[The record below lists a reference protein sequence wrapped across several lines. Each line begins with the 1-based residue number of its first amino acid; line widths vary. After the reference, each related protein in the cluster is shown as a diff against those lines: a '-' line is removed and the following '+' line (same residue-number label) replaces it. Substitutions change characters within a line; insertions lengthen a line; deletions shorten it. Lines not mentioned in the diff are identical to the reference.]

1 MPGQKSDQRS
11 PEEILR
17 PSPKPAAAAWGGH
30 KPLREAQG
38 GGVAAQG
45 DKSGAPGGC
54 ANTLDMR
61 LIACGVP
68 ADVLAEIRSLA
79 RANGAGMVDLLI
91 QKKILPETDLLAILS
106 EEYGIPFWE
115 TLPTDHIDTG
125 FTAFFSIQYL
135 KKQKM
140 VPLDTPRGFV
150 VAVNDPANFQA
161 ADDLCRILGLP
172 ELSLVLATQDA
183 IQAAINLAYDLSR
196 STAKE
201 FFQEMNEESTDSLIS
216 EIEETGDLLDETSD
230 APIIKLVNLLLSGA
244 IKDRASDIHV
254 EPYQSTVK
262 VRYRIDGILYD
273 ILSLPRKIHSSLTSR
288 VKIMAQ
294 LNIAEKRLP
303 QDGRIEIKIAD
314 RSVDIRVSTIPT
326 AFGERVVLRLLD
338 KTASILMLSD
348 LGMDDRKVGIFNR
361 LIKSPYGIVLVTG
374 PTGSGK
380 TTTLYAALSSINRP
394 AVNIIT
400 IEDPIEYQI
409 DGIGQIQVNPK
420 IDLTFAQGLR
430 SIVRQDPDVIL
441 IGEIRDRETA
451 EIAIQSSLTGHLVF
465 STLHT
470 NDAASAVTRLIDMGI
485 EPFLVT
491 SSIIAIIAQR
501 LVRVLC
507 PKCKEAYIP
516 DDESLANL
524 GIDKNLIDRHSLYR
538 RQGCAACMNTGY
550 RGRTAIFEILILDD
564 PLKRLILKTS
574 DANQIQD
581 EAVKRGMTNLLSDG
595 ARKVMEGVTTIEE
608 VFRVTRILKRENDL
622 ET

>member
-1 MPGQKSDQRS
+1 MPEQKRDQKRS
-11 PEEILR
+11 GEAGVLPADPGAIAA
-17 PSPKPAAAAWGGH
+17 PPDITAAAEQRGYSGTG
-30 KPLREAQG
+30 L
-38 GGVAAQG
+38 AA
-45 DKSGAPGGC
+45 
-54 ANTLDMR
+54 R
-61 LIACGVP
+61 LTALGVP
-68 ADVLAEIRSLA
+68 ADVLAEAQALA
-79 RANGAGMVDLLI
+79 RVNGAGMVDILI
-91 QKKILPETDLLAILS
+91 QKKAVSEEALLAAMS
-106 EEYGIPFWE
+106 AECGIPFWIQ
-115 TLPTDHIDTG
+115 LPTDHMNTD
-125 FTAFFSIQYL
+125 FTALFSIQYL
-135 KKQKM
+135 KKQKII
-140 VPLDTPRGFV
+140 PLETPQGFV
-150 VAVNDPANFQA
+150 VAIHDPSNFQA
-161 ADDLCRILGLP
+161 VDDLCRLLGREERP
-172 ELSLVLATQDA
+172 VVLATQEE
-183 IQAAINLAYDLSR
+183 IHAAINLAYDLSR

-244 IKDRASDIHV
+244 IKDRASDIHI
-254 EPYQSTVK
+254 EPYQASVK

-273 ILSLPRKIHSSLTSR
+273 ILSLPRKIHSPLVSR
-288 VKIMAQ
+288 VKIMAK

-303 QDGRIEIKIAD
+303 QDGRIEIKVAD

-348 LGMDDRKVGIFNR
+348 LGMDDRKIGIFNR

-380 TTTLYAALSSINRP
+380 TTTLYAALTSINHP
-394 AVNIIT
+394 EVNIIT

-420 IDLTFAQGLR
+420 IELTFAHGLR
-430 SIVRQDPDVIL
+430 SIVRQDPDIIL
-441 IGEIRDRETA
+441 VGEIRDRETA

-491 SSIIAIIAQR
+491 SSVIAIIAQR

-507 PKCKEAYIP
+507 PKCKEASTP

-524 GIDKNLIDRHSLYR
+524 GVDKKQLENHVLYR
-538 RQGCAACMNTGY
+538 KQGCAACMNTGY

-574 DANQIQD
+574 DSNQIQD
-581 EAVKRGMTNLLSDG
+581 EAMRRGMTNLLQDG
-595 ARKVMEGVTTIEE
+595 AQKVLAGVTTIEE

-622 ET
+622 EV

>member
-1 MPGQKSDQRS
+1 MAEQNREP
-11 PEEILR
+11 R
-17 PSPKPAAAAWGGH
+17 PSPAAVPGQVAEQPAGH
-30 KPLREAQG
+30 PATG
-38 GGVAAQG
+38 
-45 DKSGAPGGC
+45 
-54 ANTLDMR
+54 LDAC
-61 LIACGVP
+61 LIALGVP
-68 ADVLAEIRSLA
+68 AETLAEVRGLA
-79 RANGAGMVDLLI
+79 RANGAGMVDILL
-91 QKKILPETDLLAILS
+91 QKKLLPEDALLAALS
-106 EEYGIPFWE
+106 DKYGIPFWKE
-115 TLPTDHIDTG
+115 LPTDHIDTG
-125 FTAFFSIQYL
+125 FTALFSIQYL

-140 VPLDTPRGFV
+140 VPVDTPQGFV
-150 VAVNDPANFQA
+150 VAINDPANFQV
-161 ADDLCRILGLP
+161 ADDLCRLLGLTERP
-172 ELSLVLATQDA
+172 VVLATQEA

-244 IKDRASDIHV
+244 TKDRASDIHI
-254 EPYQSTVK
+254 EPYQAAVK

-273 ILSLPRKIHSSLTSR
+273 ILSLPRKIHSPLVSR
-288 VKIMAQ
+288 VKIMAK

-303 QDGRIEIKIAD
+303 QDGRIEIKVAD

-380 TTTLYAALSSINRP
+380 TTTLYAALSSINQP

-441 IGEIRDRETA
+441 VGEIRDRETA

-491 SSIIAIIAQR
+491 SSVIAIIARR

-507 PKCKEAYIP
+507 PKCKESYTP

-524 GIDKNLIDRHSLYR
+524 GIDKNRLDRH
-538 RQGCAACMNTGY
+538 
-550 RGRTAIFEILILDD
+550 
-564 PLKRLILKTS
+564 P
-574 DANQIQD
+574 
-581 EAVKRGMTNLLSDG
+581 
-595 ARKVMEGVTTIEE
+595 
-608 VFRVTRILKRENDL
+608 
-622 ET
+622 